1 MSAKMYVNIIHR
13 VGAANVEP
21 FMKQQN
27 ICHKYGVKTT
37 MMITADGFYNEE
49 TVKILK
55 SENEKYGDEIALS
68 FHEIDEET
76 QREFEVK
83 EPMIWLM
90 EFETRKKVI
99 VKYMEKF
106 NELFGFY
113 PESVSSYVWDARSL
127 NFIHEKYPSVKATIT
142 NCFEEGVKM
151 FYGNQNMWH
160 LFSDG
165 GPWGSYYP
173 SKYNSL
179 VPAADE
185 AEFCGIVGLPH
196 LNRDMIMS
204 FTSRD
209 DLFSS
214 HPINV
219 VRAKAYDPVTG
230 DCPYMFDFID
240 MWLEQLKYNEYGYYN
255 IFVAPQWLTDRTMLD
270 ETGSYAERLYDENT
284 EYIAKKAAE
293 GKIELMTMGEFGKWY
308 MENIEIGTPEVNSWR
323 DIICGSDRTM
333 YWYIDPMMRVS
344 FDGNIGGAICDLRPY
359 PGRINKDTGPDTES
373 LCNMNQPYL
382 ISAEMRGGVHDG
394 SLHTLKVFIN
404 SKEYC
409 IALKRTGFE
418 VKGNKEIHILP
429 IEITLDGISVTFDSI
444 IEFDGFGGMT
454 ITRRLLDVSDEN
466 AVIEFMEYNRTCYGD
481 TQYQGNMNGC
491 SLSIENETDKQEM
504 DFCYS
509 SREMTASD
517 VKKLTASYPQIGTAV
532 EIDVLSE
539 NTEGIASDG
548 YLFKPFI
555 TLSAKKTMKKGEELK
570 ICMKI
575 KQAD

>member
-1 MSAKMYVNIIHR
+1 MRAKMYMNIVHR
-13 VGAANVEP
+13 VGANNLEP
-21 FMKQQN
+21 FMKQQR
-27 ICHKYGVKTT
+27 ICHKYGIKTT
-37 MMITADGFYNEE
+37 MMITADGYYNPE
-49 TVKILK
+49 TVETLK
-55 SENEKYGDEIALS
+55 SENKQYGDEIALS
-68 FHEIDEET
+68 FHEIDEQT
-76 QREFEVK
+76 QKEFGTK

-90 EFETRKKVI
+90 DFETRKKVI
-99 VKYMEKF
+99 VKYMEQFK
-106 NELFGFY
+106 ELFGFY

-127 NFIHEKYPSVKATIT
+127 NFIHENYPSVKASIT

-165 GPWGSYYP
+165 GPWSSYYP
-173 SKYNSL
+173 SKCNSL
-179 VPAADE
+179 VPAKDKD
-185 AEFCGIVGLPH
+185 EFCGIVGLPH

-214 HPINV
+214 HPVNV
-219 VRAKAYDPVTG
+219 VRAKAYDLETG

-255 IFVAPQWLTDRTMLD
+255 VFVGPSWLTDSTMLD
-270 ETGSYAERLYDENT
+270 EPGSYAERLYDENM
-284 EYIAKKAAE
+284 EYLKQKIDE
-293 GKIELMTMGEFGKWY
+293 GSVVAMSMGEFGKWY
-308 MENIEIGTPEVNSWR
+308 MENIPVGTPEVNSWR

-333 YWYIDPMMRVS
+333 YWYIDPMMRVA

-359 PGRINKDTGPDTES
+359 AGRISKDTGPDTDS

-394 SLHTLKVFIN
+394 SLHTVKIYIN

-409 IALKRTGFE
+409 IALRRTAFE
-418 VKGNKEIHILP
+418 VEGISKIRILP
-429 IEITLDGISVTFDSI
+429 VELELDGVKVTFDSI
-444 IEFDGFGGMT
+444 VEFDGIGGMN
-454 ITRRLLDVSDEN
+454 ITRRLIDVSDEN
-466 AVIEFMEYNRTCYGD
+466 AIIEFEEYNRTCFGD

-491 SLSIENETDKQEM
+491 KISIENKQSAKEM
-504 DFCYS
+504 DFTYS
-509 SREMTASD
+509 SKGMCVDGVT
-517 VKKLTASYPQIGTAV
+517 KLGAVYPQIGTAI
-532 EIDVLSE
+532 EIKVLSDNVIGKAE
-539 NTEGIASDG
+539 DG
-548 YLFKPFI
+548 FLFKPFI
-555 TLSAKKTMKKGEELK
+555 TLSARRKMKKGEELK

>member
-1 MSAKMYVNIIHR
+1 MNAKMYVNIVHR
-13 VGAANVEP
+13 VGANNIEP
-21 FMKQQN
+21 FMKQQD
-27 ICHKYGVKTT
+27 ICHKYGIKTT
-37 MMITADGFYNEE
+37 MMITADGFYNDD

-55 SENEKYGDEIALS
+55 SESEKYGDEIALS
-68 FHEIDEET
+68 FHEVDEET
-76 QREFEVK
+76 KRELDVE

-90 EFETRKKVI
+90 DFETRKKVI
-99 VKYMEKF
+99 IRYMEKF
-106 NELFGFY
+106 NDLFGFY

-127 NFIHEKYPSVKATIT
+127 NFIHEKYPMVKASIT

-165 GPWGSYYP
+165 GPWGAYYP
-173 SKYNSL
+173 SKHNSL
-179 VPAADE
+179 IPAADKD
-185 AEFCGIVGLPH
+185 EFCGIVGLPH
-196 LNRDMIMS
+196 LNRDMIMT

-219 VRAKAYDPVTG
+219 VRAKAYDLETG

-240 MWLEQLKYNEYGYYN
+240 MWIEQLDYNEYGYYN
-255 IFVAPQWLTDRTMLD
+255 IFVSPAWLTDQTMLD
-270 ETGSYAERLYDENT
+270 ETGAYATRLYDENT
-284 EYIAKKAAE
+284 EYLAKKVAE
-293 GKIELMTMGEFGKWY
+293 GKLEIMTMAEFGEWY
-308 MENIEIGTPEVNSWR
+308 MENVKIGTPEVNSWR

-359 PGRINKDTGPDTES
+359 TGRINKDTGPDTDS

-394 SLHTLKVFIN
+394 SIHTFKVYIN

-409 IALKRTGFE
+409 IALKRTAFE
-418 VKGNKEIHILP
+418 VEGTSKIRILP
-429 IEITLDGISVTFDSI
+429 IELTLDGVTVTVESTV
-444 IEFDGFGGMT
+444 EFDGNGGMT
-454 ITRRLLDVSDEN
+454 ITRHLTDVSDEN
-466 AVIEFMEYNRTCYGD
+466 AVIEFEEYNRTCYGD
-481 TQYQGNMNGC
+481 TQYQADMRGCKISIGNA
-491 SLSIENETDKQEM
+491 EETNKF
-504 DFCYS
+504 DFTYS
-509 SREMTASD
+509 SKEITLPSVTQLSAE
-517 VKKLTASYPQIGTAV
+517 YPQIGTAV
-532 EIDVLSE
+532 EMNILSD
-539 NTEGIASDG
+539 NTMGRAADG

-555 TLSAKKTMKKGEELK
+555 TLSAKRRMKKGEELK
-570 ICMKI
+570 LCMKI

>member
-1 MSAKMYVNIIHR
+1 MKAKMYINIVHR
-13 VGAANVEP
+13 VGANNLEP
-21 FMKQQN
+21 FMKQQR
-27 ICHKYGVKTT
+27 ICHKYGIKTT
-37 MMITADGFYNEE
+37 MMITADGYYNPE
-49 TVKILK
+49 TVKMLK
-55 SENEKYGDEIALS
+55 SENEQYGDEIALS
-68 FHEIDEET
+68 FHEIDEQT
-76 QREFEVK
+76 QKQFATK

-99 VKYMEKF
+99 VKYMEQFK
-106 NELFGFY
+106 ELFGFY
-113 PESVSSYVWDARSL
+113 PESVSSYVWDSRSL
-127 NFIHEKYPSVKATIT
+127 NFIHENYPSVKASIT

-165 GPWGSYYP
+165 GPWSSYYP
-173 SKYNSL
+173 SKCNSL
-179 VPAADE
+179 VPAKDKD
-185 AEFCGIVGLPH
+185 EFCGIVGLPH

-214 HPINV
+214 HPVNV
-219 VRAKAYDPVTG
+219 VRAKAYDLETG

-255 IFVAPQWLTDRTMLD
+255 VFVGPSWLTDSTMLD
-270 ETGSYAERLYDENT
+270 EPGSYAERLYDENM
-284 EYIAKKAAE
+284 EYLKQKIDE
-293 GKIELMTMGEFGKWY
+293 GSVVAMSMSEFGKWY
-308 MENIEIGTPEVNSWR
+308 MENIPVGTPEVNSWR

-333 YWYIDPMMRVS
+333 YWYIDPMMRVA

-359 PGRINKDTGPDTES
+359 AGRISKDTGPDTDS

-394 SLHTLKVFIN
+394 SLHTVKIYIN

-409 IALKRTGFE
+409 IALRRTAFE
-418 VKGNKEIHILP
+418 VEGISKIRILP
-429 IEITLDGISVTFDSI
+429 VELELDGVKVTFDSI
-444 IEFDGFGGMT
+444 VEFDGMGGMD
-454 ITRRLLDVSDEN
+454 ITRRLIDVSNEN
-466 AVIEFMEYNRTCYGD
+466 AIIEFEEYNRTCFGD

-491 SLSIENETDKQEM
+491 KISIENKQSAKEM
-504 DFCYS
+504 DFTYS
-509 SREMTASD
+509 SKEMCVEGVT
-517 VKKLTASYPQIGTAV
+517 KLGAVYPQIGTAI
-532 EIDVLSE
+532 EMKVLSDNVIGKAE
-539 NTEGIASDG
+539 DG
-548 YLFKPFI
+548 FLFKPFI
-555 TLSAKKTMKKGEELK
+555 TLSARRKMKKGEELK